1 MKLLWTEEEAS
12 FDGDYVKFDKV
23 WSYPKPLTQPHPP
36 IILGTFGSKWGRQR
50 VAEIGD
56 GWIPIGLFHE
66 DMLADID
73 DLNQRLVA
81 LGREPDSVE
90 ITIFDVY
97 ETCEED
103 LKKYADLGLCA
114 RAVPRCPTEDKDSV
128 LRWLDK
134 YAEIGQRIGAID

>member
-1 MKLLWTEEEAS
+1 MEN
-12 FDGDYVKFDKV
+12 
-23 WSYPKPLTQPHPP
+23 
-36 IILGTFGSKWGRQR
+36 QR

-56 GWIPIGLFHE
+56 GWIYWSFHE

-97 ETCEED
+97 ETCGGFKNT
-103 LKKYADLGLCA
+103 LIWAYA
-114 RAVPRCPTEDKDSV
+114 RAVPRCPTEDKDSICV
-128 LRWLDK
+128 GLINMRKLTKD
-134 YAEIGQRIGAID
+134 GQ